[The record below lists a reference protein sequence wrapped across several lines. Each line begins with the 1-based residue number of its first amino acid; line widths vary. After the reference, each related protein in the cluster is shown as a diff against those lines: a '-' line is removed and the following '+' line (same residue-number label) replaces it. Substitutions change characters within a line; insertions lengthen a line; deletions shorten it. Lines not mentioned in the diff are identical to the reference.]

1 MFIMQEKENVV
12 RILKETKQAIEK
24 SDFIKIKSL
33 SNQTINTASLTQDPD
48 NIAVAVVIYSIGKI
62 LERENYKQLPSW
74 DIFYKVVEV
83 SLTNSIKDIEDNNEK
98 KFRKDFELI
107 QNAIGKLSGKLKQ
120 NIEYVF
126 EKAKI
131 NKASRLYEHGISMEQ
146 TAKLLGISMYELAE
160 YSGKTGISDVAESK
174 TIGVKDRIKI
184 AMEIFG

>member
-1 MFIMQEKENVV
+1 MQEKENVM
-12 RILKETKQAIEK
+12 RILRETKLALEK
-24 SDFIKIKSL
+24 GDPIKIKNL
-33 SNQTINTASLTQDPD
+33 SNQTINTASLTQDID
-48 NIAVAVVIYSIGKI
+48 NITVAVIVYSIGKI
-62 LERENYKQLPSW
+62 LERENYRKLAGW
-74 DIFYKVVEV
+74 DVFQKVVEV
-83 SLTNSIKDIEDNNEK
+83 SLTNSIKDIEKNNEK
-98 KFRKDFELI
+98 KFRKDLESI
-107 QNAIGKLSGKLKQ
+107 RTAIGKLSGKLKEY
-120 NIEYVF
+120 IESVF